1 MIEFR
6 GIWNYNTTPHDISIY
21 LDPTCTSTD
30 TYATQVRVDDS
41 LTLIADVDSETIVL
55 NGIIY
60 TYTIREHPDELLVCG
75 KELEFSCFAC
85 LSWLCWWRPSRPAFF
100 VVTNKIMSA

>member
-6 GIWNYNTTPHDISIY
+6 GIWNYKGTPHEISIY
-21 LDPTCTSTD
+21 LDPDCTDADS
-30 TYATQVRVDDS
+30 YATQVRVDDAQI
-41 LTLIADVDSETIVL
+41 LIADVDSETIVL

-60 TYTIREHPDELLVCG
+60 TYNIREHPDELLVCG
-75 KELEFSCFAC
+75 KELDWTCLSCF
-85 LSWLCWWRPSRPAFF
+85 SWLCWWRPTRPAFF